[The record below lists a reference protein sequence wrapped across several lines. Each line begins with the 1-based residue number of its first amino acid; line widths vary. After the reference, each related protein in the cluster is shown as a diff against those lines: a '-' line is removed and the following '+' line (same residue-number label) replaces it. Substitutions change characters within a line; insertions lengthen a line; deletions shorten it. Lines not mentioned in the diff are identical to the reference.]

1 MRGGVVNKD
10 KVRSFRALTRLL
22 YKLKVIRPW
31 QYRLCKERS
40 LNINPL
46 ISANGLFIDKFEK

>member
-1 MRGGVVNKD
+1 MRGGTVNRH
-10 KVRSFRALTRLL
+10 KVQSFRALARLL
-22 YKLKVIRPW
+22 YKLKVIKPW

-46 ISANGLFIDKFEK
+46 VSSNNLFIDKFEK

>member
-1 MRGGVVNKD
+1 MRGGTVNRD
-10 KVRSFRALTRLL
+10 KVQSFRALARLL
-22 YKLKVIRPW
+22 YKLKVIKPW

-46 ISANGLFIDKFEK
+46 VKANSLFIDKFEK

>member
-1 MRGGVVNKD
+1 MRGGTINRNK
-10 KVRSFRALTRLL
+10 VQSFRALVKLL
-22 YKLKVIRPW
+22 YKLKVIKPW

-46 ISANGLFIDKFEK
+46 ISANGLFIDKFKD